1 MSTIRNFLA
10 SVLFAS
16 VALVTTAQAQTA
28 PAASM
33 PRAGQMMSHDCAK
46 QPSRHDHGAE
56 RNVPRAKSASAGPC
70 AAMAGAPAQ
79 DAAASSPMKQRRHDH
94 AKFKNL

>member
-1 MSTIRNFLA
+1 MSTIRSFLA

-16 VALVTTAQAQTA
+16 VSLVTTAQAQAA

-33 PRAGQMMSHDCAK
+33 PRAGKMMSHDCAN
-46 QPSRHDHGAE
+46 QPTRHHHGAE

-70 AAMAGAPAQ
+70 ATMAGAPAQ
-79 DAAASSPMKQRRHDH
+79 DAAATSPMKQRRHDH
-94 AKFKNL
+94 ARFKNL